1 MYQTKCNSHR
11 FSATMERRNR
21 EYTDEA
27 LVSLFREPERK
38 EFAFTLLVERYKERL
53 YWHLRKLVIDHHDAD
68 DLLQETF
75 LNVWRALENFRG
87 EAKLF
92 TWLYR
97 IATNEALRFLEKKR
111 KKFLLPLVDVER
123 QLSESLEADSM
134 FQGDAAQ
141 QKFQKAILQLPEKQ
155 RVVFNLK
162 YYEEMKYE
170 DMAEIL
176 NTSVGALKASYHH
189 AVKKIEKYM
198 IDD

>member
-1 MYQTKCNSHR
+1 MYQTECNTHR
-11 FSATMERRNR
+11 FSGTMVHRNK

-53 YWHLRKLVIDHHDAD
+53 YWHLRKLVIDHQDAD

-75 LNVWRALENFRG
+75 LNVWRALENFRS

-111 KKFLLPLVDVER
+111 KKFLLPLVDVEK
-123 QLSESLEADSM
+123 QLSESLVADSL
-134 FQGDAAQ
+134 FRGDEVQ
-141 QKFQKAILQLPEKQ
+141 MKFQQAVLQLPEKQ

-176 NTSVGALKASYHH
+176 HTSVGALKASYHH